1 MIWIPFYLLQFLIFL
16 LFYIFQIV
24 FSENNLV
31 EYHYCINFN
40 LVLSIKFSLIFL
52 YNFCTDFPIYYC
64 SCISF
69 QLTLS
74 SDDHVS
80 FIFHKF
86 FLSCMKIMIIIIIII
101 TCFSLF
107 AFLFLLCLFL
117 SIFCLRIEST
127 PCNWCCE
134 SNCQEE

>member
-1 MIWIPFYLLQFLIFL
+1 MSILLLYNEFKIQIMIWIPFYLLQFLIFL
-16 LFYIFQIV
+16 FFYIFQIV

-31 EYHYCINFN
+31 VYHYCINFN

-74 SDDHVS
+74 SDDHDS
-80 FIFHKF
+80 FIFHKVF
-86 FLSCMKIMIIIIIII
+86 FILYENNDHNNNHNHVFLAVCLLISSLSLS
-101 TCFSLF
+101 FN
-107 AFLFLLCLFL
+107 LL
-117 SIFCLRIEST
+117 S
-127 PCNWCCE
+127 
-134 SNCQEE
+134 